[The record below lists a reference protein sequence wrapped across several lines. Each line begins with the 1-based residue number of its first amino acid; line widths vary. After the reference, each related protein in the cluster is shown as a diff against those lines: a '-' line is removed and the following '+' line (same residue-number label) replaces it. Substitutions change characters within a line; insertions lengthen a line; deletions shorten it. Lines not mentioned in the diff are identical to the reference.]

1 MRLYL
6 KALCLILFSI
16 QIIHAQWEYQE
27 SANSNEKIFV
37 KDFDNSST
45 FAIEKT
51 KNGKVN
57 FFIKQLKL
65 DECSIETMEFRF
77 DGYNGSLSFNVK
89 EQGDDSLEIL
99 FDDLDGLDPL
109 KTFAKLIK
117 QKNILYAKFLDVCSI
132 DKTIKYS
139 LKGSSNA
146 MNKIGLIAFLDK
158 SIKILEA
165 KKNKIQL
172 IVNSVPKLENRNFPT
187 DRLGDV
193 NPLDILEVSWKTLN
207 QDRYKIKI
215 RLKLNGY
222 GYKELYGAFRLLRPV
237 DKIKSRY

>member
-99 FDDLDGLDPL
+99 FDE
-109 KTFAKLIK
+109 
-117 QKNILYAKFLDVCSI
+117 KFC
-132 DKTIKYS
+132 
-139 LKGSSNA
+139 
-146 MNKIGLIAFLDK
+146 
-158 SIKILEA
+158 
-165 KKNKIQL
+165 
-172 IVNSVPKLENRNFPT
+172 
-187 DRLGDV
+187 
-193 NPLDILEVSWKTLN
+193 
-207 QDRYKIKI
+207 
-215 RLKLNGY
+215 
-222 GYKELYGAFRLLRPV
+222 
-237 DKIKSRY
+237 